1 MHVLGEEW
9 LELEQ
14 ESMDHLDA
22 RLAGD
27 ARYRGLHIF
36 SSEKKS
42 ELCICFK
49 QKITMGMCIWRYY
62 NGLINT
68 PGVQLSKQVRA
79 SRTCADIKLTER
91 KSMICKL

>member
-36 SSEKKS
+36 SSEKNPSCAYVSNKK
-42 ELCICFK
+42 LRWACAYG
-49 QKITMGMCIWRYY
+49 ITTM
-62 NGLINT
+62 
-68 PGVQLSKQVRA
+68 
-79 SRTCADIKLTER
+79 D
-91 KSMICKL
+91 